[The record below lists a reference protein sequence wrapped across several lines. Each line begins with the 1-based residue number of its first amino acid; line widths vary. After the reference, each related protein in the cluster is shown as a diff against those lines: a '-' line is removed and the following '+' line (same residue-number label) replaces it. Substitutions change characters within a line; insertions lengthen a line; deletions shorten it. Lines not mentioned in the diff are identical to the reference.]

1 MILSFWG
8 CSNDKDF
15 GGLEN
20 IGWNE
25 KPLQITTRI
34 LTTKSTNFIQ
44 EFKEGSML
52 GLQITSGTVDDLY
65 NGISTYKNVS
75 VKAYRVN
82 GKIRWQ
88 QSPEVILDSNE
99 ATIYAYYPYQEDINF
114 NARQIPVKLAPNALE
129 TDDYMYGTHA
139 IGQKAVN
146 STSPLVL
153 LSMNH
158 ALSLISFQLNLSK
171 GKTGAFIISSVQI
184 GNKPGGTTLVSEGTL
199 DITTGDIIGSTARS
213 TSASTVLSLT
223 NPVTLINEKYC
234 DPMRLMVIPPSG
246 TIGTGDVETLFTIN
260 GETYKFDIPANTQW
274 EKGKKYLYKLS
285 FNGRSL
291 QLRDV
296 SITDWLPGNDEGL
309 IGNIMKFFMLWLLRC
324 NAVASFDP
332 FATGNYTENNNWLYH
347 SGELDHRR
355 HYPYDVFFIQPTL
368 YILSIRETTGLV
380 QIPFYIQGLSFPLNL
395 SPKTLFYLT
404 ITRTRPV

>member
-1 MILSFWG
+1 MRNLALFISMILSFWG
-8 CSNDKDF
+8 CTNDKDF

-25 KPLQITTRI
+25 KPLQIMTRI

-44 EFKEGSML
+44 EFKEGSIL
-52 GLQITSGTVDDLY
+52 GLQITSGSIDDLY
-65 NGISTYKNVS
+65 NDISAYKNVS
-75 VKAYRVN
+75 AKACIVN

-88 QSPEVILDSNE
+88 QSPEVILGSKE
-99 ATIYAYYPYQEDINF
+99 VTIYAYYPYQEDINF
-114 NARQIPVKLAPNALE
+114 NARQIPVKLAPDALD

-146 STSPLVL
+146 GTSPLVL

-171 GKTGAFIISSVQI
+171 GKAGAFIISSVQV

-199 DITTGDIIGSTARS
+199 DITTGDICGSTARS
-213 TSASTVLSLT
+213 TSASTVLSLA

-234 DPMRLMVIPPSG
+234 DPLRLMVIPTSG

-260 GETYKFDIPANTQW
+260 GETYKFEIPANTQW

-285 FNGRSL
+285 FNGKSL
-291 QLRDV
+291 QLREV
-296 SITDWLPGNDEGL
+296 SITDWLPGNGEGL
-309 IGNIMKFFMLWLLRC
+309 IGNIM
-324 NAVASFDP
+324 
-332 FATGNYTENNNWLYH
+332 
-347 SGELDHRR
+347 
-355 HYPYDVFFIQPTL
+355 
-368 YILSIRETTGLV
+368 
-380 QIPFYIQGLSFPLNL
+380 
-395 SPKTLFYLT
+395 
-404 ITRTRPV
+404 

>member
-1 MILSFWG
+1 MRNLVLFTSMILSFWG
-8 CSNDKDF
+8 CSSDKDF
-15 GGLEN
+15 GDLE
-20 IGWNE
+20 
-25 KPLQITTRI
+25 
-34 LTTKSTNFIQ
+34 
-44 EFKEGSML
+44 
-52 GLQITSGTVDDLY
+52 
-65 NGISTYKNVS
+65 
-75 VKAYRVN
+75 
-82 GKIRWQ
+82 
-88 QSPEVILDSNE
+88 
-99 ATIYAYYPYQEDINF
+99 NF

-309 IGNIMKFFMLWLLRC
+309 IGNIM
-324 NAVASFDP
+324 
-332 FATGNYTENNNWLYH
+332 
-347 SGELDHRR
+347 
-355 HYPYDVFFIQPTL
+355 
-368 YILSIRETTGLV
+368 
-380 QIPFYIQGLSFPLNL
+380 
-395 SPKTLFYLT
+395 
-404 ITRTRPV
+404 

>member
-1 MILSFWG
+1 M
-8 CSNDKDF
+8 
-15 GGLEN
+15 GGVPAD
-20 IGWNE
+20 GA
-25 KPLQITTRI
+25 
-34 LTTKSTNFIQ
+34 
-44 EFKEGSML
+44 GSV
-52 GLQITSGTVDDLY
+52 GAVDAVFPPRAVDAEEARA
-65 NGISTYKNVS
+65 
-75 VKAYRVN
+75 KARSPIRVLPVDAEHTERR
-82 GKIRWQ
+82 GRCGF
-88 QSPEVILDSNE
+88 PHG
-99 ATIYAYYPYQEDINF
+99 
-114 NARQIPVKLAPNALE
+114 ARPGA
-129 TDDYMYGTHA
+129 
-139 IGQKAVN
+139 
-146 STSPLVL
+146 
-153 LSMNH
+153 NH

-171 GKTGAFIISSVQI
+171 GKTGAFIISSVQV

-309 IGNIMKFFMLWLLRC
+309 IGNIM
-324 NAVASFDP
+324 
-332 FATGNYTENNNWLYH
+332 
-347 SGELDHRR
+347 
-355 HYPYDVFFIQPTL
+355 
-368 YILSIRETTGLV
+368 
-380 QIPFYIQGLSFPLNL
+380 
-395 SPKTLFYLT
+395 
-404 ITRTRPV
+404 

>member
-1 MILSFWG
+1 MRNLVLFTSMILSFWG

-171 GKTGAFIISSVQI
+171 GTTGALIISSVQV

-309 IGNIMKFFMLWLLRC
+309 IGNIM
-324 NAVASFDP
+324 
-332 FATGNYTENNNWLYH
+332 
-347 SGELDHRR
+347 
-355 HYPYDVFFIQPTL
+355 
-368 YILSIRETTGLV
+368 
-380 QIPFYIQGLSFPLNL
+380 
-395 SPKTLFYLT
+395 
-404 ITRTRPV
+404 

>member
-1 MILSFWG
+1 MRNLVLFTSMILSFWG
-8 CSNDKDF
+8 CSNDKDL

-171 GKTGAFIISSVQI
+171 GKTGAFIISSVQV

-309 IGNIMKFFMLWLLRC
+309 IGNIM
-324 NAVASFDP
+324 
-332 FATGNYTENNNWLYH
+332 
-347 SGELDHRR
+347 
-355 HYPYDVFFIQPTL
+355 
-368 YILSIRETTGLV
+368 
-380 QIPFYIQGLSFPLNL
+380 
-395 SPKTLFYLT
+395 
-404 ITRTRPV
+404 